1 MSQNNQVTCPNCKH
15 QFSIE
20 SALTADIEK
29 EIGEKLKRDFNEKWK
44 GEKVKLE
51 EQMRLQK
58 DQNELERKRIM
69 EEQSIELANRKKE
82 VEEQVKTKLTK
93 ENELQIEFYKKQNE
107 ENEEKLKALRK
118 LEIEKMEIQQRMKD
132 LENQHELDTKKL
144 LLEKENELKERIGK
158 EADQKNEMRL
168 KEFQKKIDDQN
179 RLIEEMKRKSEQGS
193 MQMQGEVQELALE
206 EMLKQIFPFDDIS
219 EVGKGVKGA
228 DLIQTVKNGM
238 GQPCGTIVW
247 ESKRT
252 KDFQPLWIEKF
263 KADFRQSGGD
273 VGVIV
278 TQAMPKDMEG
288 FGIKEGVYICQFH
301 EARSLALILRQ
312 TLIKINEANASQE
325 NKGEKM
331 TMLYHYLTGNEFKH
345 QIEAI
350 SEGFMS
356 LKTETTRE
364 KIAMERLWKER
375 EKQIEKVLINTVG
388 MYGSIK
394 GIAGS
399 AIAEIKGLEI
409 GGNMDPINDQQV

>member
-29 EIGEKLKRDFNEKWK
+29 EIGEKLKREFNDKWK
-44 GEKVKLE
+44 GEKAKID
-51 EQMRLQK
+51 EQMRAQK
-58 DQNELERKRIM
+58 EQIEMERKRIM
-69 EEQSIELANRKKE
+69 EEQALELANRKKE
-82 VEEQVKTKLTK
+82 VEEQVRLKLAK

-312 TLIKINEANASQE
+312 TLIKISEANASQE

-356 LKTETTRE
+356 LKTEITRE

-409 GGNMDPINDQQV
+409 GGNMDPINDQLV

>member
-356 LKTETTRE
+356 LKTEITRE

>member
-1 MSQNNQVTCPNCKH
+1 M
-15 QFSIE
+15 
-20 SALTADIEK
+20 
-29 EIGEKLKRDFNEKWK
+29 
-44 GEKVKLE
+44 
-51 EQMRLQK
+51 
-58 DQNELERKRIM
+58 
-69 EEQSIELANRKKE
+69 
-82 VEEQVKTKLTK
+82 
-93 ENELQIEFYKKQNE
+93 
-107 ENEEKLKALRK
+107 
-118 LEIEKMEIQQRMKD
+118 
-132 LENQHELDTKKL
+132 
-144 LLEKENELKERIGK
+144 
-158 EADQKNEMRL
+158 
-168 KEFQKKIDDQN
+168 
-179 RLIEEMKRKSEQGS
+179 
-193 MQMQGEVQELALE
+193 
-206 EMLKQIFPFDDIS
+206 
-219 EVGKGVKGA
+219 KGA

-356 LKTETTRE
+356 LKTEITRE

>member
-1 MSQNNQVTCPNCKH
+1 MSNNSLVTCPNCKH

-29 EIGEKLKRDFNEKWK
+29 EIADKLKKEFNEKWLA
-44 GEKVKLE
+44 EKKKAE
-51 EQMRLQK
+51 DQMRQQK
-58 DQNELERKRIM
+58 EQIETDRKRVM
-69 EEQSIELANRKKE
+69 EEQAAELAKRKVE
-82 VEEQVKTKLTK
+82 VEEQLKAKLTK

-118 LEIEKMEIQQRMKD
+118 LEVEKMEIQQRMKD
-132 LENQHELDTKKL
+132 MEGQHEMATRKL
-144 LLEKENELKERIGK
+144 LLEKENELKEKLNK
-158 EADQKNEMRL
+158 ENDQKNEMRL

-179 RLIEEMKRKSEQGS
+179 KLIEEMKRKSEQGS
-193 MQMQGEVQELALE
+193 MQLQGEVQELALE
-206 EMLKQIFPFDDIS
+206 EMLRQIFPFDEIS

-228 DLIQTVKNGM
+228 DLIQTVRNGI

-273 VGVIV
+273 IGIIV

-288 FGIKEGVYICQFH
+288 FGMKEGIYVCQFH
-301 EARSLALILRQ
+301 EARSLALVMREM
-312 TLIKINEANASQE
+312 LIKINEANASQE

-331 TMLYHYLTGNEFKH
+331 TMLYHYLTGNEFRH

-350 SEGFMS
+350 SEGFIS
-356 LKTETTRE
+356 LKNEINRERISME
-364 KIAMERLWKER
+364 KIWKER
-375 EKQIEKVLINTVG
+375 EKHIEK
-388 MYGSIK
+388 K
-394 GIAGS
+394 F
-399 AIAEIKGLEI
+399 
-409 GGNMDPINDQQV
+409 

>member
-1 MSQNNQVTCPNCKH
+1 MSNNNLVTCPNCKH

-20 SALTADIEK
+20 SALTADLEK
-29 EIGEKLKRDFNEKWK
+29 EIADKLKKEFNERWIT
-44 GEKVKLE
+44 EKKKAE
-51 EQMRLQK
+51 DQIRLQK
-58 DQNELERKRIM
+58 EQMEAERKKVM
-69 EEQSIELANRKKE
+69 EEQATELAKRKVE
-82 VEEQVKTKLTK
+82 VEEQLKAKLTK

-118 LEIEKMEIQQRMKD
+118 LEVEKMEIQQRMKD
-132 LENQHELDTKKL
+132 MEGQHEMATRKL
-144 LLEKENELKERIGK
+144 LLEKENELKEKLNK
-158 EADQKNEMRL
+158 ENDQKNEMRL

-179 RLIEEMKRKSEQGS
+179 KLIEEMKRKSEQGS
-193 MQMQGEVQELALE
+193 MQLQGEVQELALE
-206 EMLKQIFPFDDIS
+206 EMLKQIFPFDEIS

-228 DLIQTVKNGM
+228 DLIQTVRNNL

-273 VGVIV
+273 IGIIV

-288 FGIKEGVYICQFH
+288 FGMKEGIYVCQFH
-301 EARSLALILRQ
+301 EARSLALVMRE
-312 TLIKINEANASQE
+312 TLIKINAASASQE

-331 TMLYHYLTGNEFKH
+331 TMLYNYLTGNEFRH

-350 SEGFMS
+350 SEGFIS
-356 LKTETTRE
+356 LKNEINRERISME
-364 KIAMERLWKER
+364 KIWKER
-375 EKQIEKVLINTVG
+375 EKHIEKVLINTVG

-399 AIAEIKGLEI
+399 SIADIKGLE
-409 GGNMDPINDQQV
+409 MDDSPALPEA